1 MVFQTEKALEE
12 MGGKMDAGDRS
23 NIESALGK
31 LKETLKGS
39 DTEAIKNATEELQ
52 KAFYAVSE
60 KLYQQQGGQAG
71 PGPDMGGA
79 NFVGGQA
86 GGSNGGDDVVDAD
99 YTVVDDDKK

>member
-1 MVFQTEKALEE
+1 MGDKVPESEKAPIQ
-12 MGGKMDAGDRS
+12 AG
-23 NIESALGK
+23 IEK

-79 NFVGGQA
+79 NFGGGQA